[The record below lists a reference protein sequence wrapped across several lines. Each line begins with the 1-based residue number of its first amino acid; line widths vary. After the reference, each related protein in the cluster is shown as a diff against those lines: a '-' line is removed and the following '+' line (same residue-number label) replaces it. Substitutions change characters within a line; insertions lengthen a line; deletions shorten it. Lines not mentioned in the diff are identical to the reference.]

1 MATRREINSQHERA
15 VIGAALQAHN
25 QRMGTAFS
33 VEAQPD
39 PPDAILVDGEN
50 RTWMEHTDAFY
61 PGWAEDITSY
71 AASDKPHRPMAKGLH
86 SDMDEQL
93 ADAVTSIVLK
103 KFGNRSYRP
112 TIEKYGPGILVVGL
126 ESPWLDEE
134 TLRVINQK
142 WAELGSPDL
151 SSVFRWVYF
160 GYRSEG
166 QNRADLWIG
175 T

>member
-1 MATRREINSQHERA
+1 MATRREINSQHEKA
-15 VIGAALQAHN
+15 VMDAALHAHN

-33 VEAQPD
+33 IETQPD
-39 PPDAILVDGEN
+39 PPDAILVDSGN

-71 AASDKPHRPMAKGLH
+71 AASDKSHKPMARGLH

-93 ADAVTSIVLK
+93 AEAFIRVVVK
-103 KFGNRSYRP
+103 KFGNEAYRP
-112 TIEKYGPGILVVGL
+112 TIEKYGPGILIVGL
-126 ESPWLDEE
+126 ESPWLDAE

-142 WAELGSPDL
+142 WADLGQPDL
-151 SSVFRWVYF
+151 SSVFSCVYF
-160 GYRSEG
+160 GYRAGG
-166 QNRADLWIG
+166 QNRAELWIG